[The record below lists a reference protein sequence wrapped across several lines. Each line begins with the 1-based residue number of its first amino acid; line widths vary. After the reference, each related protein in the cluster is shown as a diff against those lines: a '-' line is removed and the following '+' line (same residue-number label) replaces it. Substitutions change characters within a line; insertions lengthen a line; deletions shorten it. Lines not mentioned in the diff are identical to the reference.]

1 MIMDGWLKLHR
12 KMLNWKWF
20 SEPNTLAVFIYFLL
34 KANTEDEICD
44 SLMVRTGELI
54 TSRREIAKATG
65 LSEQMVRTAITHLLS
80 TQEITIKS
88 TKQSTKSNS
97 LVTITNYANYQNNF
111 KGSQP
116 RKQPSNQPR
125 NQPTHN
131 NILDTLFNN
140 SLEEEQNKKD
150 ISSLNSSDIEK
161 CPSLFNDENFNTE
174 KKETERDIY
183 FKKYQGF
190 LVELPKNWP
199 HVCKVRDQLTFE
211 QFYSIRK
218 VYSYEEIRDCL
229 NELNDWPDFAKKR
242 NTVYRSLLTE
252 LKKRYGE
259 RSSKMG

>member
-1 MIMDGWLKLHR
+1 MEGWLKLHR

-34 KANTEDEICD
+34 KANTEDELCD
-44 SLMVRTGELI
+44 NIMVKAGELI
-54 TSRREIAKATG
+54 ASRKEIATATG
-65 LSEQMVRTAITHLLS
+65 LTEQMVRTAISHLVS

-88 TKQSTKSNS
+88 TKQSTKSKTF
-97 LVTITNYANYQNNF
+97 VTITNYANYQNNF

-116 RKQPSNQPR
+116 RKQPR
-125 NQPTHN
+125 NQPDNQPTRIILD
-131 NILDTLFNN
+131 NILNN
-140 SLEEEQNKKD
+140 GLEEEQNKKD

-174 KKETERDIY
+174 KRETERDNY

-242 NTVYRSLLTE
+242 NTVYRSLLYE

>member
-1 MIMDGWLKLHR
+1 
-12 KMLNWKWF
+12 MLNWKWF

-34 KANTEDEICD
+34 KANTEDELCD
-44 SLMVRTGELI
+44 NIMVKAGELI
-54 TSRREIAKATG
+54 ASRKEIATATG
-65 LSEQMVRTAITHLLS
+65 LTEQMVRTAISHLIS

-88 TKQSTKSNS
+88 TKQSTKSKTF
-97 LVTITNYANYQNNF
+97 VTITNYANYQNNF

-116 RKQPSNQPR
+116 RKQPR
-125 NQPTHN
+125 NQPDNQPTRIILD
-131 NILDTLFNN
+131 NILNN
-140 SLEEEQNKKD
+140 GLEEEQNKKD
-150 ISSLNSSDIEK
+150 ISS
-161 CPSLFNDENFNTE
+161 
-174 KKETERDIY
+174 
-183 FKKYQGF
+183 YQGF

-218 VYSYEEIRDCL
+218 IYSYEEIRDCL

-242 NTVYRSLLTE
+242 NTVYRSLLYE